1 MISMKRLCVLI
12 WVFLLF
18 SLYAEGRVRTN
29 YEMINIAKY
38 ALYGVSSTKAID
50 NATPKLVRDNKH
62 FCVYAADGHGF
73 VVVNRNYSGKVILG
87 LSKSNYDADNIP
99 DGLRW
104 WLESTELAMD
114 NGITLSF
121 YADVLNVDST
131 IDNFVTTQWG
141 QGAPFNDKCPKIIE
155 GLDSKKAPAGCVATA
170 LSQVMNYFK
179 YPAQGKGESIFYI
192 TSNKESNA
200 YKIDING
207 TYSYNTL
214 KDIYSSSETDKDAI
228 STLLFEAG
236 AACRM
241 SYTYSSSGATYQNT
255 INAIAYNFSYDSL
268 AINLYHAKYF
278 TEEEWFDM
286 IKRELTA
293 KRPVM
298 YSGVDPSAGGHS
310 FLFTGLNTEGMVYV
324 NWGWNGNCDGWF
336 AIDHLVSNSYNFMN
350 NQSMIIGFVPCQ
362 DPASGEEN
370 TSLISYGTDG
380 VLSLLDMRSNVY
392 LNPYEIGS
400 VGWRWFDGEIRIALE
415 NIGAG
420 NISHKTLFDGVAEPY
435 FHIDSPKLLSVRSL
449 FKNDY
454 PEEFPAGDY
463 KLWIEYKSDGE
474 KEWKQVRRLS
484 DFSACSW
491 FSVKND
497 GSVIVDNS
505 GPTSGID
512 VVTTNKVPGTKRVYD
527 LNGRCLNIDNLNNYH
542 RHNTQILIIKD
553 KKDCEKTIVR

>member
-1 MISMKRLCVLI
+1 
-12 WVFLLF
+12 
-18 SLYAEGRVRTN
+18 
-29 YEMINIAKY
+29 
-38 ALYGVSSTKAID
+38 
-50 NATPKLVRDNKH
+50 
-62 FCVYAADGHGF
+62 
-73 VVVNRNYSGKVILG
+73 
-87 LSKSNYDADNIP
+87 
-99 DGLRW
+99 
-104 WLESTELAMD
+104 
-114 NGITLSF
+114 
-121 YADVLNVDST
+121 
-131 IDNFVTTQWG
+131 
-141 QGAPFNDKCPKIIE
+141 
-155 GLDSKKAPAGCVATA
+155 
-170 LSQVMNYFK
+170 
-179 YPAQGKGESIFYI
+179 
-192 TSNKESNA
+192 
-200 YKIDING
+200 
-207 TYSYNTL
+207 
-214 KDIYSSSETDKDAI
+214 
-228 STLLFEAG
+228 
-236 AACRM
+236 
-241 SYTYSSSGATYQNT
+241 
-255 INAIAYNFSYDSL
+255 
-268 AINLYHAKYF
+268 
-278 TEEEWFDM
+278 
-286 IKRELTA
+286 
-293 KRPVM
+293 M
-298 YSGVDPSAGGHS
+298 YSGVDTSAGGHS

-370 TSLISYGTDG
+370 TSLMSYGTDG

-420 NISHKTLFDGVAEPY
+420 NISYKTLFDGVAEPY
-435 FHIDSPKLLSVRSL
+435 FYIDSQKLLSVRSL

-497 GSVIVDNS
+497 GSVIVYNS